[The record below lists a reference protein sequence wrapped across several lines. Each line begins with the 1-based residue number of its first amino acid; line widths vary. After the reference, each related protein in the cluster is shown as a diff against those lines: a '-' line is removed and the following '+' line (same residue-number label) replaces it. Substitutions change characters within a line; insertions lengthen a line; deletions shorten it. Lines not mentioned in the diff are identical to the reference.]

1 MSEEETSLNVAFGY
15 LSVLLSNLCIDRQIR
30 EQVRSRL
37 RGGTLKQLF
46 DAVEE
51 FLHYHRQV
59 DNQICGIGEEIDVQ
73 LGFVGRLQG
82 VIDRLKQVD
91 GRA

>member
-1 MSEEETSLNVAFGY
+1 M
-15 LSVLLSNLCIDRQIR
+15 LLSNLCIDGVIR

-37 RGGTLKQLF
+37 RGGTLKQLL

-59 DNQICGIGEEIDVQ
+59 DDQISQIGEEIEPKV
-73 LGFVGRLQG
+73 GFVGRLQS
-82 VIDRLKQVD
+82 VVERLKQVD
-91 GRA
+91 GQA

>member
-1 MSEEETSLNVAFGY
+1 M
-15 LSVLLSNLCIDRQIR
+15 LLSNLCIDRVIR

-37 RGGTLKQLF
+37 QGGTLKQLL

-59 DNQICGIGEEIDVQ
+59 DDQICYVGEETDVKA
-73 LGFVGRLQG
+73 GFVGRLQS
-82 VIDRLKQVD
+82 VVDRLKQVD
-91 GRA
+91 EQAEGVAVVQVRERKQA

>member
-1 MSEEETSLNVAFGY
+1 M
-15 LSVLLSNLCIDRQIR
+15 LLSNLCIDGVVR

-37 RGGTLKQLF
+37 RGGTLKQLL

-59 DNQICGIGEEIDVQ
+59 DDQICQVGEEIEPKV
-73 LGFVGRLQG
+73 GFVGRLQS
-82 VIDRLKQVD
+82 VVERLKQVD
-91 GRA
+91 GQA